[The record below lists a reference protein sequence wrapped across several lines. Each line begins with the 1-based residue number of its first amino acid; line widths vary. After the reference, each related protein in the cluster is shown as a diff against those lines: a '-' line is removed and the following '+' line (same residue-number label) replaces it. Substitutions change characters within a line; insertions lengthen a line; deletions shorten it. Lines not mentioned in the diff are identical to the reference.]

1 MQNVGLE
8 SKLYAPRD
16 DNEDKQEEQKRIQES
31 YAMYDV
37 KPDYTLELKDLRVL

>member
-16 DNEDKQEEQKRIQES
+16 DNEDKQEEQKRI
-31 YAMYDV
+31 
-37 KPDYTLELKDLRVL
+37 